1 MTPQLRAG
9 TRHSLLAK
17 IQTRTIVQAL
27 FRVHSHVTIH
37 TQMFSTVG
45 DQTTGPLP
53 SSHPGVFTS
62 TLEAALMSG
71 EIDFAVH
78 SLKDLPVDT
87 PKELTIAAIP
97 PRSEAHDVLVTASG
111 LTLRQLPKG
120 TIVHTSSLRRAA
132 QLLSLRSDL
141 KIEPLRGN
149 VHTRVDK
156 VLTGKLHAI
165 VLAEAGLSRL
175 GISHKYQ
182 RRISM
187 NDMLPA
193 PAQGALA
200 VECRKDDHATIKML
214 QSIDCTETRDTTTA
228 ERSFLACTG
237 GGCSFPIGAY
247 AKKVE
252 TQIHLRA
259 EILSLDGLQKI
270 SVSGAGSDPVDLGY
284 QLAQKANQMGAK
296 QVLSRD

>member
-1 MTPQLRAG
+1 MTPPLRAG
-9 TRHSLLAK
+9 TRHSLLAR

-27 FRVHSHVTIH
+27 TKAHAHVTIH
-37 TQMFSTVG
+37 TQTISTVG

-62 TLEAALMSG
+62 TLETALISG

-78 SLKDLPVDT
+78 SLKDLPVST

-111 LTLRQLPKG
+111 LTLGQLPKG
-120 TIVHTSSLRRAA
+120 AMIHTSSLRRAA

-149 VHTRVDK
+149 VDTRVKK
-156 VLTGKLHAI
+156 VLTGELQAI
-165 VLAEAGLSRL
+165 VLAEAGLHRL
-175 GISHKYQ
+175 GISPKYLH
-182 RRISM
+182 RISM
-187 NDMLPA
+187 NDLLPA

-214 QSIDCTETRDTTTA
+214 QSIDCAATRDATTA

-237 GGCSFPIGAY
+237 GGCAFPIGAY
-247 AKKVE
+247 ARKVK

-270 SVSGAGSDPVDLGY
+270 SVSGSGTDPVDLGD

-296 QVLSRD
+296 QVLKRD